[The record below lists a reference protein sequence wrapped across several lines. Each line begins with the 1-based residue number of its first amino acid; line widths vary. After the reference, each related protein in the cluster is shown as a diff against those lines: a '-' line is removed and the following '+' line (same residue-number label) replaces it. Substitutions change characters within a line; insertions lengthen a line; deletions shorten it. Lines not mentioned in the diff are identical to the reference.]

1 MNLGIFNNLINATK
15 ENVLVEKFI
24 DELNNFLENKN
35 STANTNEISLLQQLD
50 NEGKVMVSYRDKML
64 IERANILNRYARETQ
79 EKGTIYFV
87 YNKDIEENVYH
98 ISICEEG
105 KSSVVIEA
113 RKNELPKGTT
123 VDSVLRKING
133 KYVLDKEATETI
145 NEAMIKMT
153 KELLNEQ
160 TQALKEWRKE
170 GHLYTVVENTGD
182 KVWLLDTTID
192 NKNGICIDDINFPK
206 ELMEVAKEGTIF
218 KYVNGEYVK

>member
-15 ENVLVEKFI
+15 ENGLVEKFI

-79 EKGTIYFV
+79 EKGTMYFV

-113 RKNELPKGTT
+113 GKDELPKGAT
-123 VDSVLRKING
+123 VDSVLRKKNG
-133 KYVLDKEATETI
+133 KYILDREGTELI
-145 NEAMIKMT
+145 SKQMLEMT
-153 KELLNEQ
+153 KK
-160 TQALKEWRKE
+160 LKTLK
-170 GHLYTVVENTGD
+170 H
-182 KVWLLDTTID
+182 
-192 NKNGICIDDINFPK
+192 
-206 ELMEVAKEGTIF
+206 
-218 KYVNGEYVK
+218 